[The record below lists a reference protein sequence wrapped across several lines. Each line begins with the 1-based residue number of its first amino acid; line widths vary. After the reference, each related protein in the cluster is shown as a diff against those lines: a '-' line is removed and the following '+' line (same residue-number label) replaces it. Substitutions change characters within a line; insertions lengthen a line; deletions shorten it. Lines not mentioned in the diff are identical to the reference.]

1 MLVMAMVLVEL
12 FTSQGCSS
20 CPPADA
26 LLAVL
31 DKNPDVLVLS
41 EHVDYWNH
49 LGWKDPYSSAVFSE
63 RQQRYARRY
72 GLEGPYTPQMVVD
85 GGAQFVGSDGRQA
98 RSAISAAGR
107 APKQPVQ
114 LARENGRVRVTVGVL
129 DKAKRAELWVAL
141 VRTEGAAEVARGEN
155 AGRQLRHVAI
165 VRTLVR
171 AGVATRTEGVSYAF
185 PLPPEE
191 SGPWR
196 VVAFLQEP
204 GQGAVIGA
212 GRL

>member
-1 MLVMAMVLVEL
+1 MVLVEL

-31 DKNPDVLVLS
+31 DRDPNVLVLS

-49 LGWKDPYSSAVFSE
+49 LGWKDPYSSSLFSE

-72 GLEGPYTPQMVVD
+72 GLQGPYTPQMVVD
-85 GGAQFVGSDGRQA
+85 GGAQFVGSDSRQA
-98 RSAISAAGR
+98 RSTIAAAAR
-107 APKQPVQ
+107 TAKQPVQ
-114 LARENGRVRVTVGVL
+114 LARDGSRVRVTVGPL
-129 DKAKRAELWVAL
+129 ETAKRAELWVAL
-141 VRTEGAAEVARGEN
+141 VMPEGAAEVARGEN
-155 AGRQLRHVAI
+155 VGRRLRHVAI
-165 VRTLVR
+165 VRSLLR
-171 AGVATRTEGVSYAF
+171 AGTATRTAGVTHEF
-185 PLPPEE
+185 TLPPEE
-191 SGPWR
+191 GGAWR

-204 GQGAVIGA
+204 GQGSIVGA